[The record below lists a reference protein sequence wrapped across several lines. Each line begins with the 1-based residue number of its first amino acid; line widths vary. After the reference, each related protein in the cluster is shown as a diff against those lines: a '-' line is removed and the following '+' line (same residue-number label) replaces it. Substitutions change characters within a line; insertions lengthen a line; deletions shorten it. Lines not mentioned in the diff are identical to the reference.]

1 MKNIFLLIF
10 TFYFVMDVNAQ
21 KKTTVIT
28 GKVVNENELSVANVS
43 VIILGKLIG
52 TTTTDSGTFNIT
64 VPTEKAFALVFTAIG
79 YKEKQINFLLA
90 NEEKEFVTVRLIRN
104 TKTGE
109 NVTVVAK
116 KREDEVSLV
125 KINPKNAFTIPT
137 PLGGI
142 ESLIK
147 IFVGDNNELTS
158 QYQVRGGNYD
168 ENLIYVN
175 DFEIYR
181 PYLVSNGQQ
190 EGLSFIN
197 PQMTNNVYF
206 QLGGFQA
213 KYGDKMSSVLDVTYK
228 KPKQFGGS
236 AYISMLEQGIH
247 FEGANKKNNFSYIM
261 GVRTRN
267 NSNLLSSQE
276 TKGNYQPSSKD
287 VQAQLVFKPN
297 GKIELEGLA
306 NISQTKFTLIPE
318 FSQKSSTVFSPLF
331 SANLGL
337 DIYFEGQERDIYKTN
352 MFGIAT
358 TFTPRKNLKL
368 KFLASSFKDNENE
381 NFDII
386 GAYLFGERDF
396 DNTKPTF
403 GQIVNA
409 LGVGA
414 FQNYARNKL
423 DITVNNISHKGS
435 LDKGKNY
442 LQWGLGIDKKTIA
455 DKINQYEMQDST
467 GYTLPFNPNVLQAQ
481 NVIKGITSF
490 NYSNITGYIQN
501 NYKFG
506 GDSSNIT
513 LQGGVR
519 FNYNTLNQ
527 QLLISPRF
535 SAAYKPNNW
544 NRNFIFKT
552 AVGAYAQ
559 PPFYR
564 EMRRPNGTVNYN
576 LKAQQSVHFIAGADY
591 NFKRNNRPFKF
602 TAEAYYKAMQ
612 NVVPYDID
620 NVRLRYFGE
629 NNANAFATGAEF
641 RLFGDLVKDAESWV
655 SLGIMQTKENINGD
669 FYYNYKNATGEIITR
684 NTNDRVVVDSV
695 KQEIGWLRRPTDRR
709 VTFGLFFSDYLAT
722 NKNLK
727 VYINTITGTNMPYNL
742 PNNPKYRNALI
753 IDPYLRVDIGFSAL
767 LIDAEKMER
776 RSHAPFKAFK
786 NVWLSLEIFNL
797 IDRRNQISFLF
808 IKDFSNTTFS
818 IPNRL
823 TPRLLN
829 LKLFAKW

>member
-1 MKNIFLLIF
+1 MKKCILFLLAIATIHF
-10 TFYFVMDVNAQ
+10 AIAQ
-21 KKTTVIT
+21 KKTATIN
-28 GKVVNENELSVANVS
+28 GRIINENEDPIAKASI
-43 VIILGKLIG
+43 IILGKTIG
-52 TTTTDSGTFNIT
+52 VSTNDTGFFTLK
-64 VPTEKAFALVFTAIG
+64 VPAEKAFALTITAIG
-79 YKEKQINFLLA
+79 YKEKQQNFLLA
-90 NEEKEFVTVRLIRN
+90 DGEQETVTIKLN
-104 TKTGE
+104 KKTTLSE
-109 NVTVVAK
+109 DVTVVAK

-125 KINPKNAFTIPT
+125 KLNPKNALTIPT
-137 PLGGI
+137 PIGGI

-197 PQMTNNVYF
+197 PQLASNVYF

-213 KYGDKMSSVLDVTYK
+213 KYGDKMSSVLDITYR

-236 AYISMLEQGIH
+236 AYISLLEQGIH
-247 FEGANKKNNFSYIM
+247 FEGANKKNNLSYLI
-261 GVRTRN
+261 GARSRT
-267 NSNLLSSQE
+267 NSSLLGSQE
-276 TKGNYQPSSKD
+276 TKGNYQPSSRD
-287 VQAQLVFKPN
+287 VQAQLNYKPSA
-297 GKIELEGLA
+297 KFELEGLV
-306 NISQTKFTLIPE
+306 NLSQTKFTLIPE
-318 FSQKSSTVFSPLF
+318 FSQKTSSVFSPLF

-352 MFGIAT
+352 MFGLAT
-358 TFTPRKNLKL
+358 TITPRKNLKL
-368 KFLASSFKDNENE
+368 KFLASRFQNNEKE
-381 NFDII
+381 NYDII

-414 FQNYARNKL
+414 FQNYARNNL
-423 DITVNNISHKGS
+423 NVNVINFSHKGS
-435 LDKGKNY
+435 YDKGNNY
-442 LQWGLGIDKKTIA
+442 LQWGFGFDKNQIA
-455 DKINQYEMQDST
+455 DKLNEYEMHDST
-467 GYTLPFNPNVLQAQ
+467 GYTLPFNPNLLQARS
-481 NVIKGITSF
+481 VLKTSNNF
-490 NYSNITGYIQN
+490 DYNRITGYVQN
-501 NYKFG
+501 NYNV
-506 GDSSNIT
+506 GDSSGLTI
-513 LQGGVR
+513 QAGVR

-527 QLLISPRF
+527 QFLVSPRV
-535 SAAYKPNNW
+535 SAAYKPLNW
-544 NRNFIFKT
+544 ERNFIFKT
-552 AVGAYAQ
+552 AIGAYAQ

-564 EMRRPNGTVNYN
+564 EMRQPNGVVNTN
-576 LKAQQSVHFIAGADY
+576 LKAQQSIHFITGADY
-591 NFKRNNRPFKF
+591 NFKRRNRPFKF
-602 TAEAYYKAMQ
+602 TAEAYYKTMN

-620 NVRLRYFGE
+620 NVRLRYFGQ
-629 NNANAFATGAEF
+629 NNAKAYAMGAEF
-641 RLFGDLVKDAESWV
+641 RLFGELVKDAESWV
-655 SLGIMQTKENINGD
+655 SLGIMQTKENINND
-669 FYYNYKNATGEIITR
+669 FYYNYKNAAGQVITSA
-684 NTNDRVVVDSV
+684 TDDRVVVDSV
-695 KQEIGWLRRPTDRR
+695 RQDIGWLRRPTDRLI
-709 VTFGLFFSDYLAT
+709 TFGLFFSDYLST
-722 NKNLK
+722 NKNVK
-727 VYINTITGTNMPYNL
+727 VYLNTITGTNMPYNL

-753 IDPYLRVDIGFSAL
+753 VDPYLRVDIGFSAL

-786 NVWLSLEIFNL
+786 NVWLNVEVFNL

-829 LKLFAKW
+829 VKLFARW